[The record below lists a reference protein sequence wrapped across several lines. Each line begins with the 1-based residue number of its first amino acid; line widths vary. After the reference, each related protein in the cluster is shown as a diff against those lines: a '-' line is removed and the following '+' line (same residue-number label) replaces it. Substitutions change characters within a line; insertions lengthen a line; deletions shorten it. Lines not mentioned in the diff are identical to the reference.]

1 MESKSRKS
9 DCDRRCNASFLECVQ
24 RREHESV
31 CRMQV
36 ALCRCGCRT

>member
-1 MESKSRKS
+1 MESKPRKS
-9 DCDRRCNASFLECVQ
+9 DCDRQCNASFLECVQ

-36 ALCRCGCRT
+36 AQCRCGCRA